1 VHKGQATSQAYMKAD
16 REAKEM
22 RRRAFITGGTG
33 GIGQATTLLLAEKG
47 IDVAFTYTSNEE
59 KAQQLVSAVE
69 ERGGSCL
76 AYRAD
81 VTRMEEIA
89 AAAVDA
95 GGRFG
100 GIDYLVNNAGVLGK
114 ATLLLDI
121 DETDWDHV
129 LSVNLK
135 GGFLTT
141 KCILPY
147 MMGRE
152 GACIVNVSSIA
163 GKNGGTMGVHYAA
176 SKAGLLGFTFHLAQ
190 ELLHLGVRANAVA
203 PGPVDTGMLDDGTR
217 ERLREL
223 SPMGRIA
230 HPAEIAAAIL
240 FLLEN
245 RYVNG
250 EVLDVNGG
258 RYMD

>member
-1 VHKGQATSQAYMKAD
+1 MQRT
-16 REAKEM
+16 
-22 RRRAFITGGTG
+22 AFITGGTG
-33 GIGQATTLLLAEKG
+33 GIGRATVLLLAERG
-47 IDVAFTYTSNEE
+47 MNVAFTYVSSGE
-59 KAQQLVSAVE
+59 KAQDLVAVVE
-69 ERGGSCL
+69 KLGRKCRG
-76 AYRAD
+76 YRAD
-81 VTRMEEIA
+81 ATRTEEIA
-89 AAAVDA
+89 EAAVDA
-95 GGRFG
+95 GGYFG

-121 DETDWDHV
+121 DEADWDRV
-129 LSVNLK
+129 IAVNLK
-135 GGFLTT
+135 GSFLAT
-141 KCILPY
+141 KCVLPY

-203 PGPVDTGMLDDGTR
+203 PGPADTHMLDEETR
-217 ERLREL
+217 ERLRSL
-223 SPMGRIA
+223 SPSGRIA
-230 HPAEIAAAIL
+230 RPEEIASAIL

-245 RYVNG
+245 EYVNG